1 VLGAALEVPGAA
13 AAAAA
18 LEVEGVEAA
27 FDGGGAAGIAAA
39 ALEVPGAAAALEE
52 PGAEAAFD
60 RGGAG
65 VAAALEVPGA
75 AAAALLG
82 ALTKDPDELPKVKAF
97 GAAAG
102 DVLGKAP
109 LFFSSN
115 LASLLLTLEGWP
127 P

>member
-1 VLGAALEVPGAA
+1 MLGATLEVPGAA
-13 AAAAA
+13 AAT

-27 FDGGGAAGIAAA
+27 FDGGGAGGRSA

-75 AAAALLG
+75 SAAALLG
-82 ALTKDPDELPKVKAF
+82 ALTKAPDELPKVKAF

-102 DVLGKAP
+102 NILGKAP
-109 LFFSSN
+109 LLLSSN
-115 LASLLLTLEGWP
+115 LSLLLLTLEGWP